1 MTQGP
6 NKAMFS
12 DPAHFVA
19 HGLKVIE
26 SDFPHLALPLAQKAL
41 DAHPSDPMWQKLV
54 DLILCHRLPTWHA
67 GMLRDQRRNEAYSRA
82 IEQTAKG
89 RVVLDIGTGSG
100 LLAMIAARAGAAH
113 VFACEA
119 DQRLAAAA
127 RQVIETNGLSD
138 RITVYARHSNALSR
152 TDDLAGGVDMVVS
165 EIFSEDLIREGVL
178 PSLAHARSELCQAD
192 ALFLPEKAS
201 VEMALAE
208 FPIPAPPPDEVE
220 GFDLRPIH
228 KLFVKK
234 AHASPAAKAVTIRG
248 ASRTLIEFDFTPA
261 CELPMNGSSTVALA
275 SDGGE
280 LSGAAQWIKIQFTPD
295 VVYEN
300 APGGE
305 ANMHWLIGLIP
316 FGESVSSEAGDTF
329 GFEGWH
335 NEHLLTIW
343 PTSPA

>member
-12 DPAHFVA
+12 DPAHFVR
-19 HGLKVIE
+19 HGLQVIE

-41 DAHPSDPMWQKLV
+41 EAHPGDPMWQKLV
-54 DLILCHRLPTWHA
+54 DLVLCHKLPTWHA
-67 GMLRDQRRNEAYSRA
+67 GMLRDQARNAAYCRA
-82 IEQTAKG
+82 LEQTAKG

-100 LLAMIAARAGAAH
+100 LLAMMAARAGAAH
-113 VFACEA
+113 VYACEA

-127 RQVIETNGLSD
+127 RQVIEANGLSD
-138 RITVYARHSNALSR
+138 RITVYARHSQNLSR
-152 TDDLAGGVDMVVS
+152 GDDLAGGVDMVVS

-192 ALFLPEKAS
+192 AMFLPEKAS

-208 FPIPAPPPDEVE
+208 FPMPAPPPDEVE

-228 KLFVKK
+228 KLFGKK
-234 AHASPAAKAVTIRG
+234 AHASPAARAVKLRG
-248 ASRTLIEFDFTPA
+248 ASRALFEFDFTA
-261 CELPMNGSSTVALA
+261 ASELPMTGSNMVALA

-300 APGGE
+300 GPGGG
-305 ANMHWLIGLIP
+305 ADMHWLVGLIP
-316 FGESVSSEAGDTF
+316 FAESTSSEAGDTF
-329 GFEGWH
+329 DFEGWH
-335 NEHLLTIW
+335 NEHSLTIW
-343 PTSPA
+343 PHRP